1 MRRAHTV
8 LAVAAITA
16 LLAGCGSSGSSSSGG
31 GSGKASPA
39 LSAAAWK
46 QKINGICASMTAQS
60 NALTKPTTT
69 AQLKPFIQK
78 IVDYAN
84 AEIAKIKSVTPPAQF
99 ATGQQQVVSDLTT
112 VFGAMQ
118 AVLKKP
124 LSATSFAAQ
133 LKAPAVQQAA
143 RDYVARS
150 RAAGLSSCILA
161 TGA

>member
-1 MRRAHTV
+1 MKRAHAA

-31 GSGKASPA
+31 GSAKASPA

-69 AQLKPFIQK
+69 AQLKPFVQK

-84 AEIAKIKSVTPPAQF
+84 TEIASIKSVTPPSQF

-112 VFGAMQ
+112 VFGALQ
-118 AVLKKP
+118 ALLNKP
-124 LSATSFAAQ
+124 ITATSFATK
-133 LKAPAVQQAA
+133 LKTPAVQQAA
-143 RDYVARS
+143 KDYVTRS

-161 TGA
+161 TG